1 MNVDVHAE
9 PSETAIEIAPYEAQY
24 DSSTTNTPDGTD
36 HGSDSWCDAL
46 YGAADVCE
54 ITEAPPTLASHGSD
68 TCDACAV
75 AAYVCEITEAPP
87 TLASPTS
94 STSFAPPMPP
104 AQTTASN
111 DDIMA
116 CLLRLHATCDRMLAQ
131 QAGVDNS
138 QHRLYEQVRG
148 LDSREQY
155 RRNAAFPPKQ
165 WGQPPVPDSA
175 PTHGRNG
182 HARPPRGGG
191 GRGRN
196 NRRTPVNYAYADTE
210 Y

>member
-54 ITEAPPTLASHGSD
+54 ITEAPPTLAS
-68 TCDACAV
+68 
-75 AAYVCEITEAPP
+75 
-87 TLASPTS
+87 PTS
-94 STSFAPPMPP
+94 STLFAPPMPP